1 MCQNV
6 TCLWPMTFDLVASTA
21 CTMIFTLYEKCYI
34 DVLGIHGSE
43 YIFCMCEGCVGVMTG
58 VLTMSRRHAALSP
71 AQSIGHDCKS
81 TPESV
86 TQYLS
91 QRV

>member
-1 MCQNV
+1 MDPN
-6 TCLWPMTFDLVASTA
+6 TSPA
-21 CTMIFTLYEKCYI
+21 CVR
-34 DVLGIHGSE
+34 DG
-43 YIFCMCEGCVGVMTG
+43 GVMTA

-91 QRV
+91 RRPPLPPDSVSQRPAGGGGADGRVKGGGRGDPNFEQLH